1 MLQRTYASTAVELGA
16 TFLLTKAGGAKALA
30 VAKKKAD
37 VMAVNFMVVVVMFT
51 LKRMMRICKPNRNF
65 RFRRQSTAE
74 RHRSASHEAD
84 PGPRIFQLRGE
95 KARQHSST
103 GWPIYE
109 WWSVHRPF
117 NINRDSSLAKTDLTR
132 PNDQTHPPTRK
143 ELQGFRDLA

>member
-1 MLQRTYASTAVELGA
+1 MEEKVLQRTYASTAVELGA

-74 RHRSASHEAD
+74 RHRRASHEAD
-84 PGPRIFQLRGE
+84 PGPRISQAPRGE
-95 KARQHSST
+95 GKTVS
-103 GWPIYE
+103 GLYE
-109 WWSVHRPF
+109 WWSVRRPTSTV
-117 NINRDSSLAKTDLTR
+117 IQLTFQ
-132 PNDQTHPPTRK
+132 D
-143 ELQGFRDLA
+143 